1 MTLAELRAK
10 LIEAMCRAVCDHQG
24 KDADSFDIMLICG
37 PNNEPVPV
45 WKYFE
50 SDMEAAFAAISAA
63 GFSIVADG
71 AFEAFDLAL
80 VDLARKTKRVGHGEK
95 SASYMPPAY
104 RRSDPDDT
112 YEAGR
117 MEARGDLARKPE

>member
-1 MTLAELRAK
+1 MTLAEQREK
-10 LIEAMCRAVCDHQG
+10 LVEIGAEAIFVAEG
-24 KDADSFDIMLICG
+24 N
-37 PNNEPVPV
+37 PNTWAEM
-45 WKYFE
+45 
-50 SDMEAAFAAISAA
+50 SDYNKRLYREQFAAALAAISAA